1 MKRHVV
7 LNQKVEVCSDC
18 TLTALSDYF
27 YIRWMDANLEL
38 IFVLNILWKAMI
50 EKLFFQRVESTQ

>member
-1 MKRHVV
+1 MKGHVV